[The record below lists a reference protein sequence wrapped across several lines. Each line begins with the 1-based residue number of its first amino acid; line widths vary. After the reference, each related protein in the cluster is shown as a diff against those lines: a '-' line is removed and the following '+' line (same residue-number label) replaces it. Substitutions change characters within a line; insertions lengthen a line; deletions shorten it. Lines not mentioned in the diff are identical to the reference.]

1 MNLDRT
7 RSKVST
13 VRLDSEILYLARV
26 AALARRISVRSWLEE
41 AIIEK
46 LSDRNDSQIPS
57 DDEITR
63 EILLHAEDE
72 DEMREMWHK
81 NGHADIIG
89 EEYLEEAIEST
100 KTIANRCNARLDVE
114 TLKEPKFTVPNGY
127 KNKHIFYHVKHSIL
141 HEKAYHKYP
150 TRWILNK
157 KVMKKFCK
165 III

>member
-72 DEMREMWHK
+72 DEMRE
-81 NGHADIIG
+81 II
-89 EEYLEEAIEST
+89 
-100 KTIANRCNARLDVE
+100 R
-114 TLKEPKFTVPNGY
+114 
-127 KNKHIFYHVKHSIL
+127 
-141 HEKAYHKYP
+141 
-150 TRWILNK
+150 RWGG
-157 KVMKKFCK
+157 
-165 III
+165 

>member
-41 AIIEK
+41 SIIEK
-46 LSDRNDSQIPS
+46 LSDHHDVQIPS

-72 DEMREMWHK
+72 DEMRE
-81 NGHADIIG
+81 II
-89 EEYLEEAIEST
+89 
-100 KTIANRCNARLDVE
+100 R
-114 TLKEPKFTVPNGY
+114 
-127 KNKHIFYHVKHSIL
+127 
-141 HEKAYHKYP
+141 
-150 TRWILNK
+150 RWGS
-157 KVMKKFCK
+157 
-165 III
+165 